1 VFGTLPSRS
10 EVEEAT
16 SELQDALRL

>member
-16 SELQDALRL
+16 FELQDALRL

>member
-10 EVEEAT
+10 EVEEAS
-16 SELQDALRL
+16 SELHHALRL